1 MKVLKESIG
10 TVLDIDS
17 LLDIL
22 NGETLSDVGSALANG
37 TRNKEGYS
45 SIASRANELTATFPI
60 LISNRVS
67 LKTAEKI
74 QKALEFRYALM
85 LQMVI
90 ASRSFTTSK
99 DAVDFLKNYHTNIDA
114 GSWRSIGAKILSTTD
129 EAAVFEMAA
138 RKAINESYAQNNI
151 LNENAKPVNLQA
163 FQEARKGRIFPN
175 YKSLSYK
182 VGFQQGVQAALR
194 GQKNNAFVPI
204 DPYKKARLDITTN
217 KAMKQQEI
225 DAAQKKEDIKTKSE
239 AERERLRLE
248 NEEKRQKS
256 RVDAEREIE
265 EIRNKGRRDIELMT
279 PLSVPTLND
288 QKVRKANMLNP
299 LTMSVFFKVKASE
312 DAVVTVNAL
321 IGVKAKL
328 YPVDSMEIMDRI
340 YSSRRTKINLFN
352 FIRAFSGEIQFWRD
366 FIFTLGKAKID
377 ANFNARRVG
386 SKLWKVLERRSKTSR
401 ISQMLNINN
410 AATAI
415 TTLVLSMEEVEFL
428 NKEADIDL
436 LDSHEA
442 RKILDDFNFIS
453 IMIVDENLE
462 TIRTILDTGNDE
474 WESNTFKAFDRDEEM
489 DYKQMVKMLAKAY

>member
-129 EAAVFEMAA
+129 EAAIYEMAA
-138 RKAINESYAQNNI
+138 RKAINEAYAQNSI
-151 LNENAKPVNLQA
+151 LNENAKPIKLQA
-163 FQEARKGRIFPN
+163 FQEKGNYNGKHSAFINRDSQD
-175 YKSLSYK
+175 YKS
-182 VGFQQGVQAALR
+182 GFQQGAKAAARAANKTNNNSVDPWTQAKIKVKQDELIQQNR
-194 GQKNNAFVPI
+194 V
-204 DPYKKARLDITTN
+204 KADAEMQANRV
-217 KAMKQQEI
+217 
-225 DAAQKKEDIKTKSE
+225 AAQQQIADIQS
-239 AERERLRLE
+239 
-248 NEEKRQKS
+248 QKDKD
-256 RVDAEREIE
+256 VKL
-265 EIRNKGRRDIELMT
+265 NV
-279 PLSVPTLND
+279 PLPRPQLND

-299 LTMSVFFKVKASE
+299 LTMDVNFKVKASNE
-312 DAVVTVNAL
+312 AIVTVNAL
-321 IGVKAKL
+321 IGVKTKL
-328 YPVDSMEIMDRI
+328 YPVDSLEIMDRI
-340 YSSRRTKINLFN
+340 YSNRTTKINLFN

-366 FIFTLGKAKID
+366 FVFALGKAKID

-386 SKLWKVLERRSKTSR
+386 SKLWKVLERRSKTSK

-436 LDSHEA
+436 LDAHEA
-442 RKILDDFNFIS
+442 RKILNDFNFIS

>member
-129 EAAVFEMAA
+129 EAAIYEMAA
-138 RKAINESYAQNNI
+138 RKAINEAYAQNGI
-151 LNENAKPVNLQA
+151 LNENAKPIKLQS
-163 FQEARKGRIFPN
+163 FQEEEKHSAFIQFDLPDDFDDWSDEKRKLYVQSFKN
-175 YKSLSYK
+175 LSN
-182 VGFQQGVQAALR
+182 Q
-194 GQKNNAFVPI
+194 
-204 DPYKKARLDITTN
+204 
-217 KAMKQQEI
+217 
-225 DAAQKKEDIKTKSE
+225 
-239 AERERLRLE
+239 AEREERLKNKKEMNKIDSQAQKRR
-248 NEEKRQKS
+248 NSAAYRQKKALLDLQNQS
-256 RVDAEREIE
+256 DKERAEV
-265 EIRNKGRRDIELMT
+265 T
-279 PLSVPTLND
+279 PLPRPQLSD

-299 LTMSVFFKVKASE
+299 LTMNVSFKVKASNE
-312 DAVVTVNAL
+312 SIVTVEAM
-321 IGVKAKL
+321 IGVKTKL
-328 YPVDSMEIMDRI
+328 YPVDSMEIMERI
-340 YSSRRTKINLFN
+340 YSNRRTKINLFN

-366 FIFTLGKAKID
+366 FVFALGKAKID

-386 SKLWKVLERRSKTSR
+386 SKLWKVLERRSKTSK

-436 LDSHEA
+436 LDAREA
-442 RKILDDFNFIS
+442 RKILNDFNFIS

-474 WESNTFKAFDRDEEM
+474 WESNTFKAFNRDEEM

>member
-10 TVLDIDS
+10 TMLDIDS

-138 RKAINESYAQNNI
+138 RKAINESYAQNSI

-163 FQEARKGRIFPN
+163 FQEAKGRIFPN

-182 VGFQQGVQAALR
+182 VGYQQGAKAASRAANKTNNNSVDPWTQAKIKVKQDELIQQNR
-194 GQKNNAFVPI
+194 V
-204 DPYKKARLDITTN
+204 KADAEMQANRV
-217 KAMKQQEI
+217 
-225 DAAQKKEDIKTKSE
+225 AAQQQIADI
-239 AERERLRLE
+239 
-248 NEEKRQKS
+248 QS
-256 RVDAEREIE
+256 RKDKDVKL
-265 EIRNKGRRDIELMT
+265 NV
-279 PLSVPTLND
+279 PLPRPQLND

-299 LTMSVFFKVKASE
+299 LTMNVSFKVKASDE
-312 DAVVTVNAL
+312 AIVPVEAM
-321 IGVKAKL
+321 IGVKTKL
-328 YPVDSMEIMDRI
+328 YPVDSLEIMDRI
-340 YSSRRTKINLFN
+340 YSNRTTKVNLFN

-366 FIFTLGKAKID
+366 FIFALGKAKID
-377 ANFNARRVG
+377 ANFNARKVG
-386 SKLWKVLERRSKTSR
+386 SKLWKVLERRSKTSK

-428 NKEADIDL
+428 YKEADIDL
-436 LDSHEA
+436 LDSREA
-442 RKILDDFNFIS
+442 RKILNDFNFIS

-462 TIRTILDTGNDE
+462 TIRTIMDTGNDE
-474 WESNTFKAFDRDEEM
+474 WESSTFKAFDRDEEM

>member
-67 LKTAEKI
+67 LKTEKKN
-74 QKALEFRYALM
+74 QKALEFRYALI

-129 EAAVFEMAA
+129 EAAIYEMAA
-138 RKAINESYAQNNI
+138 RKAINEAYAQNSI
-151 LNENAKPVNLQA
+151 LNENAKPIKLQS
-163 FQEARKGRIFPN
+163 FQEEEKHSAFIQFDLPDDFDDWSDEKRKLYLQSFKN
-175 YKSLSYK
+175 LSN
-182 VGFQQGVQAALR
+182 Q
-194 GQKNNAFVPI
+194 
-204 DPYKKARLDITTN
+204 
-217 KAMKQQEI
+217 
-225 DAAQKKEDIKTKSE
+225 
-239 AERERLRLE
+239 AEREERLKNKKEMNNIDSQAQKQR
-248 NEEKRQKS
+248 NSAAYRQKKALLDLDKKAAS
-256 RVDAEREIE
+256 EREKI
-265 EIRNKGRRDIELMT
+265 T
-279 PLSVPTLND
+279 PLSRPQLND
-288 QKVRKANMLNP
+288 QKVRKANALNP
-299 LTMSVFFKVKASE
+299 LTMNVNFKVKASNE
-312 DAVVTVNAL
+312 AIVTVEAM
-321 IGVKAKL
+321 IGVKTKL
-328 YPVDSMEIMDRI
+328 YPVDSMEIMERI
-340 YSSRRTKINLFN
+340 YSNRRTKINLFN

-366 FIFTLGKAKID
+366 FVFALGKAKID

-386 SKLWKVLERRSKTSR
+386 SKLWKVLERRSKTSK

-436 LDSHEA
+436 LDAHEA
-442 RKILDDFNFIS
+442 RKILNDFNFIS

>member
-129 EAAVFEMAA
+129 EAAIYEMAA
-138 RKAINESYAQNNI
+138 RKAINEAYAQNGI
-151 LNENAKPVNLQA
+151 LNENAKPIKLQA
-163 FQEARKGRIFPN
+163 FQEKGNHNGKHSAFINRDSQD
-175 YKSLSYK
+175 YKS
-182 VGFQQGVQAALR
+182 GFQQGAKAAARAANKTNNNSVDPWTQVKLKVKQDELIQQNRVKADAEMQANR
-194 GQKNNAFVPI
+194 V
-204 DPYKKARLDITTN
+204 
-217 KAMKQQEI
+217 
-225 DAAQKKEDIKTKSE
+225 AAQQQIADIQS
-239 AERERLRLE
+239 
-248 NEEKRQKS
+248 QKDKD
-256 RVDAEREIE
+256 VKL
-265 EIRNKGRRDIELMT
+265 NV
-279 PLSVPTLND
+279 PLPRPQLND

-299 LTMSVFFKVKASE
+299 LTMDVNFKVKASNE
-312 DAVVTVNAL
+312 AIVTVNAL
-321 IGVKAKL
+321 IGVKTKL
-328 YPVDSMEIMDRI
+328 YPVDSLEIMDRI
-340 YSSRRTKINLFN
+340 YSNRTTKINLFN

-366 FIFTLGKAKID
+366 FVFALGKAKID

-386 SKLWKVLERRSKTSR
+386 SKLWKVLERRSKTSK

-436 LDSHEA
+436 LDAHEA
-442 RKILDDFNFIS
+442 REILNDFNFIS

>member
-129 EAAVFEMAA
+129 EAAIYEMAA
-138 RKAINESYAQNNI
+138 RKAINEAYAQNGI
-151 LNENAKPVNLQA
+151 LNENAKPIKLQS
-163 FQEARKGRIFPN
+163 FQEEEKHSAFIQFDLPDDFDDWSDEKRKLYVQSFKN
-175 YKSLSYK
+175 LSN
-182 VGFQQGVQAALR
+182 Q
-194 GQKNNAFVPI
+194 
-204 DPYKKARLDITTN
+204 
-217 KAMKQQEI
+217 
-225 DAAQKKEDIKTKSE
+225 
-239 AERERLRLE
+239 AEREERLKNKKEMNKIDSQAQKRR
-248 NEEKRQKS
+248 NSAAYRQKKALLDLQNQS
-256 RVDAEREIE
+256 DKERAEV
-265 EIRNKGRRDIELMT
+265 T
-279 PLSVPTLND
+279 PLPRPQLND

-299 LTMSVFFKVKASE
+299 LTMNVSFKVKASNE
-312 DAVVTVNAL
+312 AIVPVEAM
-321 IGVKAKL
+321 IGVKTKL
-328 YPVDSMEIMDRI
+328 YPVDSLEIMDRI
-340 YSSRRTKINLFN
+340 YSNRTTKINLFN

-366 FIFTLGKAKID
+366 FVFALGKAKID

-386 SKLWKVLERRSKTSR
+386 SKLWKVLERRSKTSK

-436 LDSHEA
+436 LDAHEA
-442 RKILDDFNFIS
+442 RKILNDFNFIS

>member
-129 EAAVFEMAA
+129 EAAVFEMSA
-138 RKAINESYAQNNI
+138 RKAINESYAQNSI

-163 FQEARKGRIFPN
+163 FQEAKGRIFPN

-182 VGFQQGVQAALR
+182 VGYQQGVKAALR
-194 GQKNNAFVPI
+194 GQKRNAFVPI
-204 DPYKKARLDITTN
+204 DPYKKAKLDVKTDKMMQQHRVDATQQTEEIKTQQAA
-217 KAMKQQEI
+217 KRAQQEI
-225 DAAQKKEDIKTKSE
+225 DAAQKK
-239 AERERLRLE
+239 
-248 NEEKRQKS
+248 
-256 RVDAEREIE
+256 E

-462 TIRTILDTGNDE
+462 TIRTIMDTGNDE
-474 WESNTFKAFDRDEEM
+474 WESSTFKAFDRDEEM

>member
-1 MKVLKESIG
+1 
-10 TVLDIDS
+10 
-17 LLDIL
+17 
-22 NGETLSDVGSALANG
+22 
-37 TRNKEGYS
+37 
-45 SIASRANELTATFPI
+45 
-60 LISNRVS
+60 
-67 LKTAEKI
+67 
-74 QKALEFRYALM
+74 
-85 LQMVI
+85 
-90 ASRSFTTSK
+90 
-99 DAVDFLKNYHTNIDA
+99 
-114 GSWRSIGAKILSTTD
+114 
-129 EAAVFEMAA
+129 MAA

-151 LNENAKPVNLQA
+151 LNENAKSVNLQA

-182 VGFQQGVQAALR
+182 VGFQQGAKSALR
-194 GQKNNAFVPI
+194 GQRKNAFVPN

-217 KAMKQQEI
+217 RALKQQEI

-239 AERERLRLE
+239 AEREKLRLE
-248 NEEKRQKS
+248 NEEKRQKA

-462 TIRTILDTGNDE
+462 TIRTIMDTGNDE
-474 WESNTFKAFDRDEEM
+474 WESSTFKAFDRDEEM

>member
-129 EAAVFEMAA
+129 EAAIYEMAA
-138 RKAINESYAQNNI
+138 RKAINEAYAQNSI
-151 LNENAKPVNLQA
+151 LNENAKPIKLQS
-163 FQEARKGRIFPN
+163 FQEEEKHPAFIQFDLPDDFDDWSDEKRKLYVQSFKN
-175 YKSLSYK
+175 LSN
-182 VGFQQGVQAALR
+182 Q
-194 GQKNNAFVPI
+194 
-204 DPYKKARLDITTN
+204 
-217 KAMKQQEI
+217 
-225 DAAQKKEDIKTKSE
+225 
-239 AERERLRLE
+239 AEREERLKNKKEMNKIDSQAQKRR
-248 NEEKRQKS
+248 NSAAYRQKKALLDLQNQS
-256 RVDAEREIE
+256 DKERAEV
-265 EIRNKGRRDIELMT
+265 T
-279 PLSVPTLND
+279 PLPRPQLND

-299 LTMSVFFKVKASE
+299 LTMDVNFKVKASNE
-312 DAVVTVNAL
+312 AIVTVNAL
-321 IGVKAKL
+321 IGVKTKL
-328 YPVDSMEIMDRI
+328 YPVDSLEIMDRI
-340 YSSRRTKINLFN
+340 YSNRTTKINLFN

-366 FIFTLGKAKID
+366 FVFALGKAKID

-386 SKLWKVLERRSKTSR
+386 SKLWKVLERRSKTSK

-436 LDSHEA
+436 LDAREA
-442 RKILDDFNFIS
+442 RKILNDFNFIS